1 MLDCAHE
8 DIQIKRRLVEQ
19 MDKMDKQY
27 AENLAVYTEVYT
39 VMFWKGLDLVR
50 VFILYTFSTVFTF

>member
-8 DIQIKRRLVEQ
+8 DIQIKRCLVEQ

-27 AENLAVYTEVYT
+27 AINLTVYTEVYT